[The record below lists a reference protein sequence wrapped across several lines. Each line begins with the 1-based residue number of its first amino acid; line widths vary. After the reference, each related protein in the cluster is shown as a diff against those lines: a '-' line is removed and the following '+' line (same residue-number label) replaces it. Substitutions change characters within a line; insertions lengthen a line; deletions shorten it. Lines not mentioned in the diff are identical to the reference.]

1 MAVHSPLE
9 KLCRYESLTNM
20 FFISNIHYLLLGH
33 DLIISAC
40 FLPPLRCASSCPAR
54 GMGLPGRQKQ
64 KKQAST
70 TCADFSLARRT
81 EPNTAASLSS
91 NRIDRI
97 AQSSCISTCLEP
109 FRLLSFS
116 ISATNETTGPV
127 RLVPKSGGP
136 EITQQSTVETR
147 P

>member
-1 MAVHSPLE
+1 MRLS
-9 KLCRYESLTNM
+9 
-20 FFISNIHYLLLGH
+20 
-33 DLIISAC
+33 
-40 FLPPLRCASSCPAR
+40 
-54 GMGLPGRQKQ
+54 GRQKQ

-70 TCADFSLARRT
+70 SCADFSLARPT

-147 P
+147 PSMARTSRSSATVDRYHHYPTAPCMYLAWVNSHPAMVAQRIVDTSGLPSW